1 MQIAGC
7 EISAPGYTS
16 ISEQAPGQSM
26 SWVKWLVL
34 VIFFAIILSM
44 ASAMLHLV
52 HDYRGE
58 SKRMVR
64 ALTWRIGLSI
74 TLFIVLWATWKLGWI
89 EPRGTTP
96 H

>member
-1 MQIAGC
+1 
-7 EISAPGYTS
+7 
-16 ISEQAPGQSM
+16 M

-34 VIFFAIILSM
+34 VIFFAIVLSL

-52 HDYRGE
+52 HDYKGE

-89 EPRGTTP
+89 EPRGMKG
-96 H
+96 

>member
-1 MQIAGC
+1 
-7 EISAPGYTS
+7 
-16 ISEQAPGQSM
+16 M

-64 ALTWRIGLSI
+64 ALSWRIGLSI

-89 EPRGTTP
+89 EPRGTAP
-96 H
+96 Q